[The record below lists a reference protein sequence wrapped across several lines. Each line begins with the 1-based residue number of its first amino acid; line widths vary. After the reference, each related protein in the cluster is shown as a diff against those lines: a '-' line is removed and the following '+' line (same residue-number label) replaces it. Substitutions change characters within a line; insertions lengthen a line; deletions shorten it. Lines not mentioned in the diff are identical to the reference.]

1 MRDVRPKGTLVSVNT
16 SDGGVPKLPVPEA
29 RVTATGV
36 KGDRQRN
43 RRFHGGP
50 NRAVCLYSLE
60 VIRSLQAEGHSI
72 DVGSAGENLTV
83 SGIEWSAMTPGRH
96 VRVGPVLLE
105 LTRYAHPCS
114 NLVPYFR
121 DGKFTRISQKVH
133 PASGRLYAR
142 VLEEGVVRPG
152 DPVQIVDDR
161 P

>member
-1 MRDVRPKGTLVSVNT
+1 VSVNA
-16 SDGGVPKLPVPEA
+16 SDGGVPKLPIDEA
-29 RVTATGV
+29 HVGV
-36 KGDRQRN
+36 NGVAGDRQRDL
-43 RRFHGGP
+43 RFHGGP

-60 VIRSLQAEGHSI
+60 VIQALRAEGHPI

-83 SGIEWSAMTPGRH
+83 SGVDWTAVTPGRR

-121 DGKFTRISQKVH
+121 EGKFIRISQRVH

-142 VLEEGVVRPG
+142 VLEEGVVRKG
-152 DPVQIVDDR
+152 DAVEILDP
-161 P
+161 PTSEASS